1 MYKLKNQELYEFRLK
16 YITIKNNCNQLLKD
30 IEKLESNKV
39 NVTEYLKVSSDNNK
53 LKQLIEYKWV
63 FFSSLLTIYQS
74 NEWETSVFYQKLI
87 CFILVRFI
95 FLFSFHFSQYIKTR
109 RLKRNRFIFDLHNRT
124 TAFLFFSTKIHSTAP

>member
-53 LKQLIEYKWV
+53 LKQLIEYK
-63 FFSSLLTIYQS
+63 
-74 NEWETSVFYQKLI
+74 
-87 CFILVRFI
+87 
-95 FLFSFHFSQYIKTR
+95 
-109 RLKRNRFIFDLHNRT
+109 
-124 TAFLFFSTKIHSTAP
+124 